1 MLLSGRSISKG
12 EATAPLLSTDVPIS
26 FLGQVDAK
34 TGVIIDTNHPLC
46 GKSIAG
52 KILSFPCGKGS
63 TVGSYVIYALKKN
76 GASPAAFIVK
86 QCETIVAV
94 GAIIAGIP
102 AVDMIDG
109 DLPEDGIQVT
119 VNGTEGTVEYTSAPA
134 PGP

>member
-1 MLLSGRSISKG
+1 M
-12 EATAPLLSTDVPIS
+12 
-26 FLGQVDAK
+26 
-34 TGVIIDTNHPLC
+34 
-46 GKSIAG
+46 
-52 KILSFPCGKGS
+52 
-63 TVGSYVIYALKKN
+63 
-76 GASPAAFIVK
+76 
-86 QCETIVAV
+86 

>member
-1 MLLSGRSISKG
+1 MILSGRSISKG
-12 EATAPLLSTDVPIS
+12 EAKAPLLVTDVPVS

-52 KILSFPCGKGS
+52 KVLSFPYGKGS

-76 GASPAAFIVK
+76 GAAPAAFIVK

-94 GAIIAGIP
+94 GAIISGIP

-109 DLPEDGIQVT
+109 VLPEDGIQVT
-119 VNGTEGTVEYTSAPA
+119 VNGTEGTVRFNENP
-134 PGP
+134 

>member
-12 EATAPLLSTDVPIS
+12 EAKASLLSTDVPIS
-26 FLGQVDAK
+26 FLGQIDAK
-34 TGVIIDTNHPLC
+34 TGVIIDTNHPLY
-46 GKSIAG
+46 GKSVAG
-52 KILSFPCGKGS
+52 KVLSFPCGKGS
-63 TVGSYVIYALKKN
+63 TVGSYVIYALKEN
-76 GASPAAFIVK
+76 GVSPAAFIVK

-109 DLPEDGIQVT
+109 DLPEDGAEVT
-119 VNGTEGTVEYTSAPA
+119 VNGFEGTVEFT

>member
-1 MLLSGRSISKG
+1 MILSGRSISKG
-12 EATAPLLSTDVPIS
+12 EAKAPLLVTDVPVS

-52 KILSFPCGKGS
+52 KVLSFPYGKGS

-76 GASPAAFIVK
+76 GAAPAAFIVK

-94 GAIIAGIP
+94 GAIISGIP
-102 AVDMIDG
+102 AVDMIEG
-109 DLPEDGIQVT
+109 DLPEDGAEVT
-119 VNGTEGTVEYTSAPA
+119 VNGTEGTVRFNENP
-134 PGP
+134 

>member
-1 MLLSGRSISKG
+1 MILSGRSISNG
-12 EATAPLLSTDVPIS
+12 TASAPLLSTDVPLS

-34 TGVIIDTNHPLC
+34 TGVVIDAGHPLY
-46 GKSIAG
+46 GKSVAG
-52 KILSFPCGKGS
+52 KVLAFPYGKGS
-63 TVGSYVIYALKKN
+63 TVGSYVIYALRKN
-76 GASPAAFIVK
+76 GAAPAAFLVK

-109 DLPEDGIQVT
+109 DLPGDGTEIT
-119 VNGTEGTVEYTSAPA
+119 VNGSEGTVEFN

>member
-12 EATAPLLSTDVPIS
+12 EAKASLLSTDVPIS

-46 GKSIAG
+46 GKSVAG
-52 KILSFPCGKGS
+52 KVLSFPCGKGS

-76 GASPAAFIVK
+76 GAAPAAFIVK

-102 AVDMIDG
+102 AVDMIEG

-119 VNGTEGTVEYTSAPA
+119 VNGTEGTVEFT

>member
-1 MLLSGRSISKG
+1 MILSGRSISKG
-12 EATAPLLSTDVPIS
+12 EAKAPLLVTDVPVS

-52 KILSFPCGKGS
+52 KVLSFPYGKGS

-76 GASPAAFIVK
+76 GAAPAAFIVK

-94 GAIIAGIP
+94 GAIISGIP

-109 DLPEDGIQVT
+109 VLPEDGAEVT
-119 VNGTEGTVEYTSAPA
+119 VNGTEGTVRFNENP
-134 PGP
+134 

>member
-12 EATAPLLSTDVPIS
+12 EAKAPLLVTDVPVS

-52 KILSFPCGKGS
+52 KVLSFPYGKGS

-76 GASPAAFIVK
+76 GAAPAAFIVK

-94 GAIIAGIP
+94 GAIISGIP
-102 AVDMIDG
+102 AVDMIEG
-109 DLPEDGIQVT
+109 DLPEDGAEVT
-119 VNGTEGTVEYTSAPA
+119 VNGTEGTVRFNENP
-134 PGP
+134 